1 MNTFEENA
9 GRIARSMGAAARQV
23 AEPVPVLVGEVVSA
37 DPLKLRLNGMDLE
50 GAALRVNPELLAGYD
65 PRLGGSLSGSG
76 PMGTVTTPVN
86 PGELTRRECALR
98 PGDQVAAFTL
108 DRQTYY
114 ILCKVVRP

>member
-1 MNTFEENA
+1 MNTCEENA

-50 GAALRVNPELLAGYD
+50 GAALRINPALLAGYD
-65 PRLGGSLSGSG
+65 PGLSGSLTGAG
-76 PMGTVTTPVN
+76 PDGPIPVPVY
-86 PGELTRRECALR
+86 PGDLTARTGPLQS
-98 PGDQVAAFTL
+98 GDQVAAFTL